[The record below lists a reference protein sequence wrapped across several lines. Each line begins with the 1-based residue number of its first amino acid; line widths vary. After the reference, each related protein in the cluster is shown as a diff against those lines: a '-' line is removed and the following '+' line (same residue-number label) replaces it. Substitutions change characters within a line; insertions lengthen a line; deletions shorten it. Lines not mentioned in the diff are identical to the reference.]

1 MQSPPASKITL
12 IVCISLCHRLAPEVL
27 HQVAVPSRRQGST
40 FLNLAAGMQAV
51 LRQGGLVAVLSF
63 LDFFQTG
70 VQRVAVATAAAMCRG
85 LSGDSVEAVQSAVPI
100 LTNIL
105 QYEVRAA
112 SACCATPL
120 HIVEMNIDA
129 KDIPRDAHLDLSCG
143 H

>member
-1 MQSPPASKITL
+1 
-12 IVCISLCHRLAPEVL
+12 
-27 HQVAVPSRRQGST
+27 
-40 FLNLAAGMQAV
+40 V

-112 SACCATPL
+112 CAWRFASIFQDTICRMPASIHACAHGQPACARCP
-120 HIVEMNIDA
+120 
-129 KDIPRDAHLDLSCG
+129 P
-143 H
+143 

>member
-1 MQSPPASKITL
+1 MQSSMVEAAA
-12 IVCISLCHRLAPEVL
+12 RL
-27 HQVAVPSRRQGST
+27 
-40 FLNLAAGMQAV
+40 QAV

-112 SACCATPL
+112 HHIACHTF
-120 HIVEMNIDA
+120 V
-129 KDIPRDAHLDLSCG
+129 G
-143 H
+143 HTSRKMCLAVDVWN